1 MSDERG
7 VVRDVVVRW
16 KDGDRSPRRHR
27 DEAEQTVENGGSSAP
42 ILRLNHHASGREVG
56 QERSIEAFVRAN
68 DDCEGA
74 VRRNEQRGAPQGLL
88 QKRLVAQHRAE
99 LLGPFVPDDSARQWA
114 KPRAVSAGEN
124 ESPGRRR
131 VRL

>member
-1 MSDERG
+1 MFAEIYFFFQAEDG
-7 VVRDVVVRW
+7 IRDVAVTGV
-16 KDGDRSPRRHR
+16 
-27 DEAEQTVENGGSSAP
+27 QTCALP
-42 ILRLNHHASGREVG
+42 ISSGREVG
-56 QERSIEAFVRAN
+56 QEGSIEAFGRAN